1 MSLTTFLL
9 GTKPSGRKKV
19 IDTELDTLFNLK
31 TLGDRPESTSSD
43 HPIAK
48 KEKRSSDV
56 HPDEP
61 GSKRSKRSLANAASL
76 SVSPPGKQKKS
87 GKNRVRGT
95 PEHVL
100 EPGSSDAG
108 KPESSRSGSSN
119 ESGLESSDEDGNHP
133 STLIHETQQDKP
145 GKQASRKE
153 RYAPSDETKER
164 RDARTIFI
172 GNLAP
177 DVAIKRTLQKQLHRH
192 ILAFLP
198 TAKVESTRFRSVA
211 FQSPTSKLPEASDDV
226 KKNKQP
232 REHERD
238 RASSW
243 RDAHAAN
250 ESKTNEKKFLTPS
263 QKKKIAFINR
273 DIHSEADS
281 VHAYIVF
288 AYPPPPHSRPGNLPP
303 LPPVMDPFE
312 AACLAIE
319 KCSGTMFL
327 DRTLRVDTV
336 VKRSTTEGLSHST
349 LLSSVIGD
357 PKLTVFVGN
366 LDFSSKE
373 EDLRVFFE
381 GIVSAE
387 RGLPDAQ
394 GSQDGDKPKC
404 WVTRVRMI
412 RDKDT
417 QLGKG
422 FAYVQFSDRT
432 CVDEILALEPG
443 KLKFAKRKLRVQRC
457 RSTPSAAS
465 IKKVSPSK
473 PVQTSC
479 PAPVPPVPKGDPSLG
494 EKLVKLTK
502 EERKRVKAADA
513 DRVARRMAKKRSR
526 MALAKQGVPPQ
537 NKQRER
543 VRKAGATKKLGGAPP
558 KKTTKGRVRSEKSIT
573 KRNTKK

>member
-177 DVAIKRTLQKQLHRH
+177 DVAIKRVSERKILLTFSLTTPSRQTLQKQLHRH

-243 RDAHAAN
+243 RDAHAAD

-312 AACLAIE
+312 AARLAIE

-404 WVTRVRMI
+404 CVTRVRMI

-422 FAYVQFSDRT
+422 FAYVQFS
-432 CVDEILALEPG
+432 
-443 KLKFAKRKLRVQRC
+443 
-457 RSTPSAAS
+457 
-465 IKKVSPSK
+465 
-473 PVQTSC
+473 TSC

-543 VRKAGATKKLGGAPP
+543 VRKAGATKKLGGTPP